1 MSVHTAAMTGEYH
14 AFSTDVSPSS
24 RFSVQEIEVRNNFTS
39 YMSEIVSKNGE
50 GGSKKDKSFEAMQK
64 RADKAIEGA
73 KRYRTQLN
81 ERAVEE
87 AEIQLQLNELG
98 I

>member
-1 MSVHTAAMTGEYH
+1 
-14 AFSTDVSPSS
+14 
-24 RFSVQEIEVRNNFTS
+24 
-39 YMSEIVSKNGE
+39 MSEIVSKNGE

-98 I
+98 MSVG